1 MIIVF
6 EELQVS
12 SSDGN
17 YIPTDKELAELWDN
31 FEGGTEN
38 GQL

>member
-1 MIIVF
+1 MIIIF

-17 YIPTDKELAELWDN
+17 YIPTDEELTELYDD
-31 FEGGTEN
+31 FEGGVEN
-38 GQL
+38 D

>member
-6 EELQVS
+6 EELQVN

-17 YIPTDKELAELWDN
+17 YIPTDEELTELYAD
-31 FEGGTEN
+31 FEGDAE
-38 GQL
+38 

>member
-6 EELQVS
+6 EGLQVN

-17 YIPTDKELAELWDN
+17 YIPTDEELAELYADD
-31 FEGGTEN
+31 FGGDAE
-38 GQL
+38 

>member
-12 SSDGN
+12 SSDGD
-17 YIPTDKELAELWDN
+17 YVPTDEELAELYNDVG
-31 FEGGTEN
+31 E
-38 GQL
+38 

>member
-17 YIPTDKELAELWDN
+17 YVPTDEELAELYN
-31 FEGGTEN
+31 YVGE
-38 GQL
+38 

>member
-6 EELQVS
+6 DELQVN

-17 YIPTDKELAELWDN
+17 YIPTDEELAELYDDL
-31 FEGGTEN
+31 EGDAE
-38 GQL
+38 

>member
-17 YIPTDKELAELWDN
+17 YIPTDEELAELYDN
-31 FEGGTEN
+31 FEGDAE
-38 GQL
+38 